1 MFVRLPVLSVGMVA
15 AALLGAAQAQAA
27 ARTFPVSRFDRIQSN
42 VPFDVHVHTGAVS
55 SVRAQGPQEAL
66 DRLVVEVANGEL
78 VIRSQRGNWW
88 SGWNWRRE
96 RAVIDVTVPMLTAA
110 MLNGPGD
117 MAIDRVQARTFAGT
131 LRGPGNLSVASL
143 NTGDVTLSL
152 DGPGDI
158 TMTGRAATAH
168 ISLRGPGDV
177 RASGLTVRDAT
188 VNLSGPGDIT
198 LNATG
203 AVTGSLSGPGDITIR
218 GGARCSISKR
228 GPGDVNCR

>member
-1 MFVRLPVLSVGMVA
+1 MSVRLSAAAIGVLTM
-15 AALLGAAQAQAA
+15 ALLGAAGAQAA
-27 ARTFPVSRFDRIQSN
+27 ARNFPASRFDRIQSN
-42 VPFDVHVHTGAVS
+42 VPFDVRVHTGAAP
-55 SVRAQGPQEAL
+55 SVRAQGPQQAL

-96 RAVIDVTVPMLTAA
+96 RAVIDVTVPMLNAA

-117 MAIDRVQARTFAGT
+117 MTIDRVQARSFAGT
-131 LRGPGNLSVASL
+131 LHGPGNLTVGAL
-143 NTGDVTLSL
+143 DTGDVTLAL

-168 ISLRGPGDV
+168 ITLRGPGDV
-177 RASGLTVRDAT
+177 RAGGLTVRDAT
-188 VNLSGPGDIT
+188 VSLTGPGDIT

-203 AVTGSLSGPGDITIR
+203 SVNGSLSGPGDITIR
-218 GGARCSISKR
+218 GGARCSISKH
-228 GPGDVNCR
+228 GPGDVTCR